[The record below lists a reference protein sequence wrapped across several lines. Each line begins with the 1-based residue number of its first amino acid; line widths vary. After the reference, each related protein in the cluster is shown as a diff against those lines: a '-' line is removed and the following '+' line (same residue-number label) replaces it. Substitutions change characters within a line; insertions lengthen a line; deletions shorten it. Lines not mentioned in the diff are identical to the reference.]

1 MSEIVMSDKYPQFCN
16 EIAKMGHNVIFSD
29 TIKIFHTPEQKH
41 PDMQLLAIRD
51 NLFMLN
57 ECSGLKE
64 KLNSLG
70 KKIICCDKTAEKCYP
85 KNILLNCLYLNNTLY
100 GKINKIDKTV
110 LDYCNKNHI
119 RTVNVNQGYT
129 RCSTLVINQKAVIT
143 ADNSIEKSLKKDG
156 VEVLLVFPGNIVLD
170 GFDYGFIGG
179 AGAQIDN
186 TIIFFGN
193 IEKHPEYH
201 RIKKFCLKNNSDIK
215 ILCPNM
221 PLTDIGGIVRI

>member
-110 LDYCNKNHI
+110 LDYCN
-119 RTVNVNQGYT
+119 RT
-129 RCSTLVINQKAVIT
+129 K
-143 ADNSIEKSLKKDG
+143 
-156 VEVLLVFPGNIVLD
+156 
-170 GFDYGFIGG
+170 
-179 AGAQIDN
+179 
-186 TIIFFGN
+186 IFW
-193 IEKHPEYH
+193 
-201 RIKKFCLKNNSDIK
+201 
-215 ILCPNM
+215 
-221 PLTDIGGIVRI
+221 